1 MDLTLMDFFLS
12 CHLVPPASTRK
23 RASGTREQSAA
34 GGPKR
39 HEASGS

>member
-1 MDLTLMDFFLS
+1 MNLTLMDFS

-23 RASGTREQSAA
+23 RASGTRVQSAA

-39 HEASGS
+39 HEIRTD